1 MITGDMEKQK
11 ILVVDDE
18 PLIRELLMDFLSEEG
33 YSVSEATDGKEAFEM
48 IQKESFNL
56 VLSDIRMPGMSGF
69 DLVKFVKNHSQRIG
83 FILMTGFSTI
93 YSEGDVRKI
102 GADDYLPKPLDLS
115 DLLEKVER
123 VLFQMKLLTP
133 KG

>member
-1 MITGDMEKQK
+1 MIAGDMDKQK

-18 PLIRELLMDFLSEEG
+18 PMIRELLSDFLSEEG
-33 YSVSEATDGKEAFEM
+33 YSISEATNGKEALEM
-48 IQKESFNL
+48 IQKEPFNL
-56 VLSDIRMPGMSGF
+56 VLSDIRMPEMSGF
-69 DLVKFVKNHSQRIG
+69 DLVKLVKKHSQRIG